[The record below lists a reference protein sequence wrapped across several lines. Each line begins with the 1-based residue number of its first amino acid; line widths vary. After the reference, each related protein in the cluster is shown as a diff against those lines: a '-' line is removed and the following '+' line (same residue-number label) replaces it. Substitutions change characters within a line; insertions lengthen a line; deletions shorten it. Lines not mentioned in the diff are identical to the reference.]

1 MENLDIHY
9 LMFDGGGGGNLV
21 YVVVASLFIRAKKYA
36 GKDVKRFLKIIPI
49 IMLNMGIILGMAFAI
64 EKNIQYLHIKGDSY

>member
-9 LMFDGGGGGNLV
+9 TLMFDGGRREVILV

-49 IMLNMGIILGMAFAI
+49 IMLNIWVLF
-64 EKNIQYLHIKGDSY
+64 